1 MSVIDV
7 FTNLER
13 MIAARFIHQ
22 IHISV
27 LGILQLL
34 LLQLYWRESD
44 LGGVSSQRNPQPSSE
59 KPSEL
64 SAQYHVHSLL
74 GSITHSS
81 IIDEGWG
88 GLNSPEY

>member
-27 LGILQLL
+27 LRILQLL
-34 LLQLYWRESD
+34 LLQLYWRESY
-44 LGGVSSQRNPQPSSE
+44 LGWVSSQSNP
-59 KPSEL
+59 
-64 SAQYHVHSLL
+64 
-74 GSITHSS
+74 
-81 IIDEGWG
+81 
-88 GLNSPEY
+88 